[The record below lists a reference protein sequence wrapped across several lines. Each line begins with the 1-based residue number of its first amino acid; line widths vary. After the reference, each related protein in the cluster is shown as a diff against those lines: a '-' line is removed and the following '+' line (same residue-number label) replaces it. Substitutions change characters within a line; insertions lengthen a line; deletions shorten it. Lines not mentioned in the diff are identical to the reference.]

1 MIICSCNVFSD
12 QQVCS
17 ALAKATQRLRVSQI
31 YDCLGGS
38 AQCGQCAHT
47 IKRIM
52 EQVANRAFVL
62 FSREHEPANENAR
75 TRHPGRQHPASVH
88 TDSTSEPIGQRL
100 NVIINNTVSDAFGTR
115 A

>member
-12 QQVCS
+12 QQLRS
-17 ALAKATQRLRVSQI
+17 ALAKATQRLRMSQI

-52 EQVANRAFVL
+52 EQVANR
-62 FSREHEPANENAR
+62 
-75 TRHPGRQHPASVH
+75 TIASVAASTNLH
-88 TDSTSEPIGQRL
+88 TRTQ
-100 NVIINNTVSDAFGTR
+100 
-115 A
+115 